1 MKIERAKISPKGFVV
16 VVVLSVVGLLAVLL
30 LGFSY
35 KARASLRAADNY
47 QKSQQ
52 ALNCA
57 RAGLNIA
64 IAAIRSNAPL
74 EKNSILD
81 SRYSISSDER
91 RASSIEA
98 LLSGETTFPFD
109 DGSCSIV
116 VTDESGK
123 LNINLLIDKDDKP
136 DRSKIDQLL
145 RLIDTLNR
153 SRTDQDN
160 MSWVGYGI
168 VPAILDWMDNNEQ
181 VVLLPF
187 ITREN
192 LGAESDYYAGLEPP
206 YKCANRPFNTIQELL
221 LVKGVTPEV
230 FERIRDYLTVGGD
243 GKININTAPK
253 PVIESLSENM
263 DSALAQMIVE
273 RRKAKPYESIMELRD
288 VPGMTDNIYS
298 SIRDKVTLN
307 PTDQY
312 YLVKSCGNVGMLNR
326 TVAAVLRKNTQAKTV
341 DIVLYREI

>member
-35 KARASLRAADNY
+35 KARASLRTADNY

-64 IAAIRSNAPL
+64 IAAIRSN
-74 EKNSILD
+74 ED
-81 SRYSISSDER
+81 ISTDKTLSN
-91 RASSIEA
+91 

-123 LNINLLIDKDDKP
+123 LNINLLIDKDNKP

-168 VPAILDWMDNNEQ
+168 APAILDWMDNNEQ